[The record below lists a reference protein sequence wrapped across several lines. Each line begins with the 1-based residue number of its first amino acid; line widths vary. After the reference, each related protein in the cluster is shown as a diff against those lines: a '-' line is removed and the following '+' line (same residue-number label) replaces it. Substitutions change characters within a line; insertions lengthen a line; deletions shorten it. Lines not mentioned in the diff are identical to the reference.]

1 MAWIKTIDESE
12 AAGLLKENYEH
23 LLKARGH
30 VPNIHKV
37 HSIKPELMRAYG
49 DFSHA
54 VTFGATGLGRE
65 REEMLAV
72 TISALLGCKY

>member
-1 MAWIKTIDESE
+1 MAWIKTVDESE

-23 LLKARGH
+23 LLKVRGH

-37 HSIKPELMRAYG
+37 HSVKPELMRAYREFG
-49 DFSHA
+49 EA
-54 VTFGATGLGRE
+54 VFFGATSLGRE

-72 TISALLGCKY
+72 TVSALLGCKY